1 MFTGIIE
8 EIAEVVALKKEGS
21 NLKISCKSNIS
32 TKLKIDQSVSHNG
45 VCLTVVDI
53 NKNIHTVTVIKE
65 TLNKSNLGA
74 LKLGSKVNLERSL
87 KLNSRLDGHMVQ
99 GHIDKVAVCTSIKEE
114 NGSHLFTFKYSGT
127 DNLTVE
133 KGSISVNGVSLTV
146 VDSKNTSFSIA
157 VIPYT
162 YQNTNLQLIKEGD
175 NVNIEFDI
183 LGKYIAKMFN
193 KKL

>member
-45 VCLTVVDI
+45 VCLTVIDI

-146 VDSKNTSFSIA
+146 VDSKNISFSIA

-175 NVNIEFDI
+175 KVNIEFDI